1 MNVTPDLV
9 SHRPKATVDFT
20 EITQSKKG
28 GFSMADRALRGS
40 GIGYQSLESEDG
52 VEFAERV
59 EVAYDCPDGHTTIL
73 PFALEAEVPDY
84 WYCRCGLIGVL
95 RSAIDPVMPRVKH
108 QRTHWDMLLERR
120 TVEELEDILA
130 ERLEVLR
137 TRRAG
142 QQPVPV

>member
-1 MNVTPDLV
+1 
-9 SHRPKATVDFT
+9 
-20 EITQSKKG
+20 
-28 GFSMADRALRGS
+28 MADRSLRGS

-84 WYCRCGLIGVL
+84 WHCRCGGQALLRDVL
-95 RSAIDPVMPRVKH
+95 DPVLPKQKH
-108 QRTHWDMLLERR
+108 QRTHWDMLMERR
-120 TVEELEDILA
+120 TLTELEDILT

-137 TRRAG
+137 ARRSG
-142 QQPVPV
+142 RQPALV